1 MTHFLPQTVPQPVEI
16 VEFAHFLRERQN
28 PRYSATLYDT
38 TPLGECYPARLIYI
52 ERQAI
57 IQTALESLSESPLHE
72 SGRYAVLD

>member
-57 IQTALESLSESPLHE
+57 IQPLWKACRRVRRTKAE
-72 SGRYAVLD
+72 GTQS